1 MPARIAIKFLLNSL
15 LVWGMNMYLPEY
27 LAITGGFPATVILGA
42 LLTLLNLLIRP
53 LLNLLVTPLKL
64 FATLPAILLANGV
77 FLWLIVAVVSRM
89 DPRLITL
96 EIKGIVGWIVV
107 ALALGFANWAMKLI
121 LR

>member
-1 MPARIAIKFLLNSL
+1 MPARLTIKFLLNSL
-15 LVWGMNMYLPEY
+15 LVWGMTTYLPEY
-27 LAITGGFPATVILGA
+27 LSITGGFPAYVILGA
-42 LLTLLNLLIRP
+42 LLTLLNLLLRP

-96 EIKGIVGWIVV
+96 EVKGIVGWVGI
-107 ALALGFANWAMKLI
+107 ALALGLANWAMKLL